1 MCSMGAP
8 AFLFR
13 AWKLDCEVDMKTLD
27 VVALV
32 KDCPEEGLR
41 RGQVGTVVD
50 APSPGVYLVEFA
62 DIGGEPYAFLM
73 APETDLLVLHH
84 RPALKVA

>member
-1 MCSMGAP
+1 
-8 AFLFR
+8 
-13 AWKLDCEVDMKTLD
+13 MKTLD

-41 RGQVGTVVD
+41 CGQVGTVVD

>member
-1 MCSMGAP
+1 
-8 AFLFR
+8 
-13 AWKLDCEVDMKTLD
+13 MKTLD

-50 APSPGVYLVEFA
+50 APSAGVYLVEFA

-73 APETDLLVLHH
+73 VPETDLLVLHH

>member
-50 APSPGVYLVEFA
+50 APSAGVYLVEFA

>member
-1 MCSMGAP
+1 
-8 AFLFR
+8 
-13 AWKLDCEVDMKTLD
+13 MKTLD

-32 KDCPEEGLR
+32 KDCPEKGLR

-50 APSPGVYLVEFA
+50 APSLGVYLVEFA

>member
-1 MCSMGAP
+1 
-8 AFLFR
+8 
-13 AWKLDCEVDMKTLD
+13 MKTLD

-50 APSPGVYLVEFA
+50 VPSPGVFLVEFA
-62 DIGGEPYAFLM
+62 DVGGESYAFLTV
-73 APETDLLVLHH
+73 PEADLLVLHH

>member
-32 KDCPEEGLR
+32 KDCPEEVRWTPTPGQNLPILR
-41 RGQVGTVVD
+41 WIICRVGQAARSRDDVV
-50 APSPGVYLVEFA
+50 
-62 DIGGEPYAFLM
+62 
-73 APETDLLVLHH
+73 
-84 RPALKVA
+84 